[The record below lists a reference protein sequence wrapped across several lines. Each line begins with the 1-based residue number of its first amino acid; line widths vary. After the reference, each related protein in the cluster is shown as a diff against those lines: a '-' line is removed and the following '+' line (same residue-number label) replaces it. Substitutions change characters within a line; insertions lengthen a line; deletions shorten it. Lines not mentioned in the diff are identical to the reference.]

1 MNFPDLSALREALG
15 PFWFLLDAG
24 FWIRLYSRIRITL
37 IFLGPIFL
45 AASVWTFI
53 QTFPLRK
60 KLYVLEGR
68 RAYKAP
74 QKQNNFEEETRLRT
88 RRRWDDIV
96 KKAKTAGSPGYSM
109 AVIEADILLEETMGR
124 LGFLGKNL
132 AERLRTSAPGELPSI
147 NDIWEAHKLRNRIAH
162 ESSFRPSYEETM
174 KSLSAYRKA
183 LEELRTI

>member
-1 MNFPDLSALREALG
+1 MNFPDLNALREALG

-60 KLYVLEGR
+60 KLYVLEGC

-132 AERLRTSAPGELPSI
+132 AERLRSSAPGEIKNIS
-147 NDIWEAHKLRNRIAH
+147 DVWEAHKLRNRIAH
-162 ESSFRPSYEETM
+162 ESDFRISMEETTKTLGVYK
-174 KSLSAYRKA
+174 KSLENMGA
-183 LEELRTI
+183 I

>member
-124 LGFLGKNL
+124 L
-132 AERLRTSAPGELPSI
+132 